1 MAEAFVGVGSNVEP
15 ERHVRRAVAAL
26 RQSFAPLVR
35 STVWRSRAVGFE
47 GDDFHNLV
55 VGFDTVLEAHALVE
69 RLNDIETACGRDRS
83 TGRYAPRVIDLDLLL
98 LGDAVIEEP
107 GLRLPRPDILRHAFV
122 LCPLAE
128 IAGARRHPLTGLTY
142 VEHWQRFESEEPP
155 LVALS
160 GPPELEG
167 MPAD

>member
-1 MAEAFVGVGSNVEP
+1 MTSVFVGIGSNVEP
-15 ERHVRRAVAAL
+15 ARHVHMACVALAA
-26 RQSFAPLVR
+26 RFGPLAC
-35 STVWRSRAVGFE
+35 STVWRSRAVGFD
-47 GDDFHNLV
+47 GDGFHNLV
-55 VGFDTVLEAHALVE
+55 VGFDTALDVHALGAA
-69 RLNDIETACGRDRS
+69 LNDIEIQCGRDRS
-83 TGRYAPRVIDLDLLL
+83 AGRYAPRVIDLDLLL
-98 LGDAVIEEP
+98 HGDAIIDAP
-107 GLRLPRPDILRHAFV
+107 GLTLPRPDILRHAFV